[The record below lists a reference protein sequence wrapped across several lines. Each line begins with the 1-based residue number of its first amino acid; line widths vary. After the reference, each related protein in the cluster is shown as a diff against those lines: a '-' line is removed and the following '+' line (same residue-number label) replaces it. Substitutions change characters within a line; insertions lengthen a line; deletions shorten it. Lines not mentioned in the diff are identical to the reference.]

1 MLGFNNGIILQFG
14 TNIFSGVGDI
24 IATITF
30 PISFKTV
37 YSVVPS
43 IRAIN
48 RTNNYNSAP
57 YINNVTLTNFKTFS
71 TAGTTYGTFWIA
83 VGN

>member
-1 MLGFNNGIILQFG
+1 MAFNNGIILQFG

-48 RTNNYNSAP
+48 RTIPYNSAP
-57 YINNVTLTNFKTFS
+57 YINNLTLTNFKTF
-71 TAGTTYGTFWIA
+71 TTEGSIYGTFWIA
-83 VGN
+83 VGI